1 MSVDDMLD
9 MDKEKFDTWM
19 TAFQVWREQSGS

>member
-1 MSVDDMLD
+1 MTVDEMLD
-9 MDKEKFDTWM
+9 MDKTKFDTWL